1 MPESSALTEIAR
13 SSAFPA
19 DGQSSAFA
27 KLRELT
33 RNGYFPVAGEETAD
47 GGILLRH
54 DQAPD
59 LVLHADGRLDL
70 PISQAAKPAKV
81 ERKAA
86 REKRIYWLRTLFV
99 VAMTVA
105 VWFLSVILTAGL
117 LESMG

>member
-1 MPESSALTEIAR
+1 MPESSALTEITP
-13 SSAFPA
+13 SSVFPA
-19 DGQSSAFA
+19 DGQSTAFS

-33 RNGYFPVAGEETAD
+33 RNGYFPVAGEEMAD

-54 DQAPD
+54 DHAPD

-70 PISQAAKPAKV
+70 PTSQAARPAKV

-105 VWFLSVILTAGL
+105 VWFLSVILMIGL
-117 LESMG
+117 LETM